1 MRQRNW
7 EYPIASHHQ
16 LPDMTRLEL
25 LKIVVN
31 RARANGFE
39 LRRWYTGRLGLPWI
53 SPEAAVTLLDG
64 HRRYYALLYSHEF
77 AMAFWKAGETI
88 TFALPERN
96 FESLQA
102 DGTVKTF
109 KRKRFMRR
117 SSRPDTWKYHLREMT
132 LADDPLRYLRRYLK
146 LDEDEHFDDNEEAHL
161 AYLPE
166 LPKEPV
172 ESLEEK
178 TRRARGQ
185 RIDAAL
191 KNPRPVPTD
200 TPAFLRRP
208 YP

>member
-1 MRQRNW
+1 
-7 EYPIASHHQ
+7 
-16 LPDMTRLEL
+16 MTRLEL
-25 LKIVVN
+25 LKIVVS

-39 LRRWYTGRLGLPWI
+39 FRRWYTGRMGLPWI
-53 SPEAAVTLLDG
+53 SGEAAVTLLDS

-77 AMAFWKAGETI
+77 AQAFWKPGETI
-88 TFALPERN
+88 TFAMPEQS
-96 FESLQA
+96 FESLRP

-117 SSRPDTWKYHLREMT
+117 SSRPDAWKYHLREMT
-132 LADDPLRYLRRYLK
+132 TADDPLRYLRRYLK
-146 LDEDEHFDDNEEAHL
+146 LDDEEHFDDNDEAHL
-161 AYLPE
+161 ALVPE
-166 LPKEPV
+166 VPKEPV

-191 KNPRPVPTD
+191 KNPKPVSTEP
-200 TPAFLRRP
+200 PAFLRRP